1 VRILLDYRPALRQR
15 TGVGAYI
22 HETALALVATA
33 PDGESL
39 VLFSSSWKDRLAADV
54 VPGAGTVDRHIPVR
68 LLNYLWHRLEWPPIE
83 QVAGGR
89 FDVAHS
95 GHPLLMPSAAAAQVV
110 TIYDLDFLDHP
121 ERTAGEIRRDYGAL
135 VASHARRADQIV
147 VISHDTAQQ
156 VETRLGVPPDRISL
170 CVPGAPAWTARAS
183 EPRTNGC
190 ILFLGTLE
198 PRKNLDTLLDAY
210 ARLIA
215 RQPDAPRLV
224 LAGRIAP
231 EASSLAARAGDAVF
245 GGRID
250 LPGYV
255 DDAAKRALF
264 DRALVFVLPSHA
276 EGFGLPAVE
285 AMAAGVPVIAA
296 RRGALP
302 EVLGSAA
309 RLIEP
314 DDPDLLAAVI
324 AELLGDPEQR
334 RRMTE
339 AGLARAHE
347 FSWTNTARS
356 LREAWRRARDHHEVR
371 RRA

>member
-22 HETALALVATA
+22 HETAQALVATA
-33 PDGESL
+33 SDGESL

-54 VPGAGTVDRHIPVR
+54 VPGAQTVDRHIPVR
-68 LLNYLWHRLEWPPIE
+68 LLNYCWHRLEWPPVE

-89 FDVAHS
+89 FDVVHAA
-95 GHPLLMPSAAAAQVV
+95 HPLLMPSLAAAQLV

-121 ERTAGEIRRDYGAL
+121 ERTAREIRRDYPAL

-147 VISHDTAQQ
+147 VISHDTARQ
-156 VETRLGVPPDRISL
+156 VETRLGIPPDRISL
-170 CVPGAPAWTARAS
+170 CVPGAPAWTARET
-183 EPRTNGC
+183 EPRVNGC

-198 PRKNLDTLLDAY
+198 PRKNLDVLVDAY
-210 ARLIA
+210 ARLLA
-215 RQPDAPRLV
+215 RHPDAPPLV
-224 LAGRIAP
+224 LAGRLSP
-231 EASSLAARAGDAVF
+231 EAGPLAARARDPVF

-255 DDAAKRALF
+255 DDQAKRALF

-314 DDPDLLAAVI
+314 DDPDLLATVL
-324 AELLGDPEQR
+324 AEVLRDAQLR
-334 RRMTE
+334 RRLTE
-339 AGLARAHE
+339 AGVTRARE
-347 FSWTNTARS
+347 FSWAGTARS
-356 LREAWRRARDHHEVR
+356 MREAWHRALDHHEAR